1 MCVLARDEALD
12 AGAASLPG
20 ARDLVWAGLVERAP
34 QCFVAVDVPT
44 RERLGDA
51 ARLLEE
57 SVVCVLARDEAL
69 DAGAAS
75 LPGARDLVWAGLVER
90 APQCFVA
97 VDVPTRER
105 LGDAARLLEES
116 AASATV
122 DHHAVDD
129 RMTDICYTDPDS
141 ASTSLLVW
149 ELIGYLGVEPSAEM
163 ATCAFAGLMTD
174 TGRFQ
179 YQNADARA
187 FSLGAEMVSCGAEPA
202 HIGSAF
208 YQNRTLASVKLEAAA
223 ISHLRLI
230 AGGAAALSYVSVDDM
245 AACGAVKADAEP
257 LIDIASV
264 KLEAAAIS
272 HLRLIAGG
280 AAALSYVSV
289 DDMAACGAVKADAE
303 PLIDILRSL
312 AGVRVACML
321 REQPDGVRGSL
332 RAKDDTDVSALARR
346 FGGGGH
352 RAAAGFSVKDASVLE
367 AVELLT
373 EKVADLVEGGLDG

>member
-1 MCVLARDEALD
+1 
-12 AGAASLPG
+12 
-20 ARDLVWAGLVERAP
+20 
-34 QCFVAVDVPT
+34 
-44 RERLGDA
+44 
-51 ARLLEE
+51 
-57 SVVCVLARDEAL
+57 
-69 DAGAAS
+69 
-75 LPGARDLVWAGLVER
+75 
-90 APQCFVA
+90 
-97 VDVPTRER
+97 
-105 LGDAARLLEES
+105 
-116 AASATV
+116 
-122 DHHAVDD
+122 
-129 RMTDICYTDPDS
+129 
-141 ASTSLLVW
+141 
-149 ELIGYLGVEPSAEM
+149 
-163 ATCAFAGLMTD
+163 MTD

-187 FSLGAEMVSCGAEPA
+187 FSLGAEMVSRGAEPA

-230 AGGAAALSYVSVDDM
+230 AGGSAALSYVSADDM

-257 LIDIASV
+257 LV
-264 KLEAAAIS
+264 
-272 HLRLIAGG
+272 
-280 AAALSYVSV
+280 
-289 DDMAACGAVKADAE
+289 
-303 PLIDILRSL
+303 DILRSI

-367 AVELLT
+367 AVELLA

>member
-1 MCVLARDEALD
+1 MSVTPQTNITLAELAVFLRDHDDFCICGHVSPDGDCLGSQLSLAHALR
-12 AGAASLPG
+12 SLG
-20 ARDLVWAGLVERAP
+20 KR
-34 QCFVAVDVPT
+34 
-44 RERLGDA
+44 
-51 ARLLEE
+51 
-57 SVVCVLARDEAL
+57 VVCVLARDEAL

-105 LGDAARLLEES
+105 LGDAARLLDES

-149 ELIGYLGVEPSAEM
+149 ELIGYLGVEPSSDM

-187 FSLGAEMVSCGAEPA
+187 FSLGAEMVSRGAEPA

-230 AGGAAALSYVSVDDM
+230 AGGSAALSYVSADDM

-257 LIDIASV
+257 LV
-264 KLEAAAIS
+264 
-272 HLRLIAGG
+272 
-280 AAALSYVSV
+280 
-289 DDMAACGAVKADAE
+289 
-303 PLIDILRSL
+303 DILRSI
-312 AGVRVACML
+312 AGVRVVCML

-367 AVELLT
+367 AVELLA

>member
-1 MCVLARDEALD
+1 
-12 AGAASLPG
+12 
-20 ARDLVWAGLVERAP
+20 
-34 QCFVAVDVPT
+34 
-44 RERLGDA
+44 
-51 ARLLEE
+51 
-57 SVVCVLARDEAL
+57 
-69 DAGAAS
+69 
-75 LPGARDLVWAGLVER
+75 
-90 APQCFVA
+90 
-97 VDVPTRER
+97 
-105 LGDAARLLEES
+105 
-116 AASATV
+116 
-122 DHHAVDD
+122 
-129 RMTDICYTDPDS
+129 MTDICYTDPDS

-149 ELIGYLGVEPSAEM
+149 ELIGYLGVEPSADM

-187 FSLGAEMVSCGAEPA
+187 FSLGAEMVSRGAEPA

-230 AGGAAALSYVSVDDM
+230 AGGSAALSYVSADDM

-257 LIDIASV
+257 LV
-264 KLEAAAIS
+264 
-272 HLRLIAGG
+272 
-280 AAALSYVSV
+280 
-289 DDMAACGAVKADAE
+289 
-303 PLIDILRSL
+303 DILRSI

-367 AVELLT
+367 AVELLA